1 MLQGPESFQADFS
14 SALIGCVGA
23 TNPMLR
29 WVQQDARHAIRALVR
44 TPSWTILAALT
55 VALGIAGTATM
66 FSIVN
71 AVLLRPL
78 PFSQPSQL
86 YWVGEQLFNMK
97 QEMALAGDYFTMR
110 ERSRVFSALAA
121 FDIASVNWTGTDRP
135 EQLTASH
142 VTASFFTMLGVAP
155 LRGRVFRAD
164 EDVPGAS
171 PTVVLSYA
179 LWQRRFGGDPAI
191 VGRTVRLD
199 RQVALVIGVMPRRF
213 DFPKDAELWMPFRL
227 NEVEQRQRQDFVL
240 VRIVARTKSGVSAAQ
255 VAAETDWL
263 APLVEREYP
272 SKANAKIFA
281 TPLQERLVG
290 PVRSAILVLAGAV
303 LLMLAIV
310 CFNVAGLMLARASGR
325 RREFAIRAALGAP
338 WKRIASQ
345 VVTESLFVS
354 ILGGAFGI
362 ALATALVAVLNDS
375 RSLVLAG
382 LPTISFNSGTIAL
395 TLVLSLVVGVVFGL
409 APALRA
415 LGFPVQEALQRE
427 SRSAAGSLSL
437 RRLRRGLVV
446 AQLGVSLTLLIGS
459 GLLAKSFL
467 KLRDADPGF
476 RPDNVL
482 TARVNLT
489 GPAYSLPSRQ
499 IEFYERILQK
509 LRAIPGVVSAAVT
522 TSIPLNGD
530 GSPNSAVFQIEN
542 YPAAPHGPE
551 PQTSFM
557 AVSPN
562 FFDTLSIPP
571 LEGRLLGNRDRS
583 GSPDTIVIN
592 EAFRR
597 RYFPDQDPIGRRIS
611 IGGAGDPVWLEI
623 VGVVGDIRQNGLDR
637 DVDPWFYQS
646 YLQTRID
653 FLHRMGILVRT
664 TADAPSLPPT
674 VSRLVTSI
682 DPDEL
687 VYDIKTMD
695 QRLADSLASRRFNA
709 MGIGYFAAVAILLA
723 AIGVYGVISH
733 LVTLRTQEI
742 GSRIALGARPG
753 QVVHLIVREGFELAV
768 AGSVIGLAGAYV
780 LRRSLSSLLFGV
792 STLDPVVYA
801 GFTAALLFAVCL
813 ACFGPGLRAARVDPV
828 TSLRHD

>member
-1 MLQGPESFQADFS
+1 
-14 SALIGCVGA
+14 
-23 TNPMLR
+23 MLR
-29 WVQQDARHAIRALVR
+29 WMQQDARHAIRALVR
-44 TPSWTILAALT
+44 TPWWTLMAALT
-55 VALGIAGTATM
+55 IAFGIAGTATM

-71 AVLLRPL
+71 AVLIRPL
-78 PFSQPSQL
+78 PFPHPSQL
-86 YWVGEQLFNMK
+86 YWVGEHLFNMK
-97 QEMALAGDYFTMR
+97 QEVALAGDYFTMR
-110 ERSRVFSALAA
+110 EHSRVFNEFAA
-121 FDIASVNWTGTDRP
+121 FDTAGVSWTGTDRP

-142 VTASFFTMLGVAP
+142 VTASFFNLLGVPP
-155 LRGRVFRAD
+155 LHGRVFRVD

-179 LWQRRFGGDPAI
+179 LWQHRFGGDPAI
-191 VGRTVRLD
+191 VGRTIRLD

-227 NEVEQRQRQDFVL
+227 NETEQRQRLDFVL
-240 VRIVARTKSGVSAAQ
+240 VSIVARAKSGVSAAR

-272 SKANAKIFA
+272 TKANAKIFA

-290 PVRSAILVLAGAV
+290 PIRSAILALTGAV
-303 LLMLAIV
+303 LLMFAIV
-310 CFNVAGLMLARASGR
+310 CFNVANLMLARASGR

-338 WKRIASQ
+338 WKRITSQ
-345 VVTESLFVS
+345 VLTESLFVS
-354 ILGGAFGI
+354 LLGGALGI
-362 ALATALVAVLNDS
+362 ALNGAVVAVLNAS
-375 RSLVLAG
+375 RSLALAG
-382 LPTISFNSGTIAL
+382 FPVISISAGTIGF
-395 TLVLSLVVGVVFGL
+395 TLVLSMAAGVVFGL
-409 APALRA
+409 APALSA
-415 LGFPVQEALQRE
+415 LGFPVREALQRD
-427 SRSAAGSLSL
+427 SRSATGSLSL

-467 KLRDADPGF
+467 KLRDANPGF

-482 TARVNLT
+482 TANLNLT
-489 GPAYSLPSRQ
+489 GSAYSSRSRQ
-499 IEFYERILQK
+499 IGFYERILEK
-509 LRAIPGVVSAAVT
+509 LRTVPGVVSAAVT

-542 YPAAPHGPE
+542 HPAAPRGQE

-557 AVSPN
+557 AVSPD
-562 FFDTLSIPP
+562 FFDTLSIP
-571 LEGRLLGNRDRS
+571 LVEGRLLGNRDRP
-583 GSPDTIVIN
+583 GSPDTIVVN

-597 RYFPDQDPIGRRIS
+597 RYFPAQDPVGHRIAIGV
-611 IGGAGDPVWLEI
+611 ANVPDWFEI
-623 VGVVGDIRQNGLDR
+623 VGVVGDVRQNGLDR
-637 DVDPWFYQS
+637 NVDPWIYQS
-646 YLQTRID
+646 YFQTRID

-664 TADAPSLPPT
+664 ASDALSLPPA
-674 VSRLVTSI
+674 VARLVTSI
-682 DPDEL
+682 DPDEP

-709 MGIGYFAAVAILLA
+709 MGIGYFAAIATLLA

-742 GSRIALGARPG
+742 GIRIALGARPG

-768 AGSVIGLAGAYV
+768 AGSVLGLAGAYV

-792 STLDPVVYA
+792 STLDPTVYA
-801 GFTAALLFAVCL
+801 GFTAALLFAVCV
-813 ACFGPGLRAARVDPV
+813 ACYAPGLRAARVDPV
-828 TSLRHD
+828 TLLRHD